1 MSRHLFI
8 NERVAG
14 EAVPEGLHR
23 YELRGADYDPGYPLT
38 IEKQVMVNHAATIL
52 TAVPL
57 SLPEQGYFRLG
68 DELNFTG
75 EMVTLAEYQ
84 GKNECHRPEHR
95 TGKNGKCHRTGK

>member
-1 MSRHLFI
+1 
-8 NERVAG
+8 
-14 EAVPEGLHR
+14 
-23 YELRGADYDPGYPLT
+23 
-38 IEKQVMVNHAATIL
+38 MVNHAATIL

-84 GKNECHRPEHR
+84 EK
-95 TGKNGKCHRTGK
+95 

>member
-1 MSRHLFI
+1 
-8 NERVAG
+8 
-14 EAVPEGLHR
+14 
-23 YELRGADYDPGYPLT
+23 
-38 IEKQVMVNHAATIL
+38 MVNHAATIL

-84 GKNECHRPEHR
+84 EKMNAIDLNIEQEKWKMPSDGQMKIYICPVRKSGMPFISLVILKKEEI
-95 TGKNGKCHRTGK
+95 TVLWEWIL